1 MLAKKVEKILVEQV
15 EKEGYSSNLYLAMAS
30 WAETNGY
37 EGISQWFYS
46 QAEEEREH
54 MLKIIGYINE
64 RGGHAF
70 ISGFEKPPVDYG
82 TIKEAFQEV
91 LKHEQ
96 YVTDSIN
103 NIVQVC
109 IDEKDYTTHNWI
121 QWFVTEQIEEEASV
135 NTIIDK
141 KISAVIHSSP
151 GIVLD
156 LFSAFLHT
164 LEKTL
169 GSKPQLTVGRSH
181 SIEDFERY
189 EDRMDATNYALNHDD
204 GESIEFGKADL
215 ILVGV
220 SRSGKTPT
228 CLYMALHYGV
238 KAANYPLTEDDLEGL
253 RLPPFL
259 RQHKNKIVGL
269 MIDPERLA
277 QIRETRR
284 PNSRYASLK
293 QCHKEV
299 DLAESLL
306 RSEGIT
312 VFQTTHASIE
322 EISSRV
328 LSELGVQ
335 REMF

>member
-1 MLAKKVEKILVEQV
+1 MSRTVFFVSDGTAITSETLGHALLAQFPQVEFEQVWIPFVDDRDAAVEAVEQI
-15 EKEGYSSNLYLAMAS
+15 NAAS
-30 WAETNGY
+30 KKDKA
-37 EGISQWFYS
+37 S
-46 QAEEEREH
+46 
-54 MLKIIGYINE
+54 
-64 RGGHAF
+64 
-70 ISGFEKPPVDYG
+70 P
-82 TIKEAFQEV
+82 
-91 LKHEQ
+91 
-96 YVTDSIN
+96 
-103 NIVQVC
+103 IV
-109 IDEKDYTTHNWI
+109 
-121 QWFVTEQIEEEASV
+121 V

-141 KISAVIHSSP
+141 KISAVIHGSD

-164 LEKTL
+164 LEKAL
-169 GSKPQLTVGRSH
+169 GSKPQLMAGRAH
-181 SIEDFERY
+181 SLEDFDRY
-189 EDRMDATNYALNHDD
+189 EDRMEATNYALSHDD

-238 KAANYPLTEDDLEGL
+238 KAANYPLTEDDLEEL

-259 RQHKNKIVGL
+259 RRHKHKIVGL

>member
-1 MLAKKVEKILVEQV
+1 MSRTVFFVSDGTAITSETLGHALLAQFPQVEFEQV
-15 EKEGYSSNLYLAMAS
+15 WIPFVDDKDAAAEAVGQINAAS
-30 WAETNGY
+30 KKD
-37 EGISQWFYS
+37 
-46 QAEEEREH
+46 QA
-54 MLKIIGYINE
+54 
-64 RGGHAF
+64 
-70 ISGFEKPPVDYG
+70 SP
-82 TIKEAFQEV
+82 
-91 LKHEQ
+91 
-96 YVTDSIN
+96 
-103 NIVQVC
+103 IV
-109 IDEKDYTTHNWI
+109 
-121 QWFVTEQIEEEASV
+121 V

-141 KISAVIHSSP
+141 KISAVIHSSD

-164 LEKTL
+164 LEKAL
-169 GSKPQLTVGRSH
+169 GSKPQLTMGRSH
-181 SIEDFERY
+181 SEEDFDRY
-189 EDRMDATNYALNHDD
+189 EDRM
-204 GESIEFGKADL
+204 
-215 ILVGV
+215 V

-238 KAANYPLTEDDLEGL
+238 KAANYPLTEDDLDEL
-253 RLPPFL
+253 RLPLFL
-259 RQHKNKIVGL
+259 RRHKHKIAGL
-269 MIDPERLA
+269 MIDPGRLA